1 VNVSH
6 EDLKSFLQGPKS
18 KSPVGETQPGVTGEI
33 SESSAA
39 VALFQPPEYVRR
51 YPVAE
56 ISSPESKPTIGM
68 LSVKV
73 VVLHF
78 TRGPSNETVK
88 VQLAPHGDEEVV
100 VSLDIK
106 APLAVARTG
115 CFVVLVMRPVR
126 DKTKNDAVR
135 CKTYP
140 YNHWECSASIYSF
153 ALTKVPLPVKLL
165 LKVGTL
171 CSVSDLNV
179 LATTVNDP
187 GGKIIAAVISQPS
200 AVTILRIDT
209 MRSVL
214 GCSNARKSV

>member
-115 CFVVLVMRPVR
+115 CFVVLV
-126 DKTKNDAVR
+126 R